1 MVQFAFNAG
10 QIPPEQGREAI
21 PAGWYIGMINKS
33 EVKQTKKKDGF
44 FLEIGIVIVDGIYKD
59 AVITERFNINNKN
72 AEAQKIGLGQ
82 LSALCHAINVMV
94 MEDTQQLHNLPFKV
108 KLKVNPA
115 EGEYAASNEAV
126 MYKPL
131 SYEIP
136 PEQNQTAPVATT
148 AQPWAAPATATQQ
161 PAAQPWAQP
170 VTQQAQPAAPA
181 QQPWAAPAA
190 PQQAAP
196 AAQPWAQQP
205 AAPVQQQAAPQPQAG
220 AAGDIPPWMRQS

>member
-10 QIPPEQGREAI
+10 QVQPEQGREAI

-44 FLEIGIVIVDGIYKD
+44 FLEITVVIVDGIYKD
-59 AVITERFNINNKN
+59 TVITERFNINNKN

-108 KLKVNPA
+108 KLKVNPP
-115 EGEYAASNEAV
+115 EGEYSASNEAV

-136 PEQNQTAPVATT
+136 PEQNQTAPIMPAAQPWETPAPAVTQQPAAPAA
-148 AQPWAAPATATQQ
+148 AQPWAAQPPPQQ
-161 PAAQPWAQP
+161 AAPIPAA
-170 VTQQAQPAAPA
+170 
-181 QQPWAAPAA
+181 QPWAAPAA
-190 PQQAAP
+190 P
-196 AAQPWAQQP
+196 
-205 AAPVQQQAAPQPQAG
+205 VQQQAPVAPPTG